1 MKYNKADL
9 HVHSTGSDGRH
20 SVDYLLETYS
30 KCGYDVVSITD
41 HYAITLCD
49 DKILKLKET
58 LYNIK
63 IIVGMEYAG
72 RLNGELIH
80 LLCYF
85 NSNLDLCDEINDYM
99 SMQREFIKC
108 ANDNFKLR
116 MYKQGIKI
124 PDIDYSILC
133 DTSYEPILSQ
143 TAKICGKS
151 LKQLKEEMLDVIKK
165 MKFRSPYQLSIKD
178 MIDAVH
184 KSGGLVFVAHP
195 FEFKLNTIRKAIA
208 LGVDG
213 LEAIYGTYTK
223 EQQDSLIR
231 LCQKNNLI
239 WTAGS
244 DFHYDCRI
252 DKERHG
258 DIGSASLEGKDLE
271 RFMDMLT
278 SKKRQ
283 INL

>member
-9 HVHSTGSDGRH
+9 HIHSTGSDGRH

-30 KCGYDVVSITD
+30 KCGFDVVSITD
-41 HYAITLCD
+41 HYAITLYD
-49 DKILKLKET
+49 DEILKLKES
-58 LYNIK
+58 LYNLK

-85 NSNLDLCDEINDYM
+85 NSNSDLCEEIKNYM
-99 SMQREFIKC
+99 NMQRQFIRC
-108 ANDNFKLR
+108 ANENFKTR
-116 MYKQGIKI
+116 MYKQGINI

-133 DTSYEPILSQ
+133 DTSYEPILTQ
-143 TAKICGKS
+143 TAKLCGKS

-165 MKFRSPYQLSIKD
+165 MKFKSANHLSVKD
-178 MIDAVH
+178 MINAVH
-184 KSGGLVFVAHP
+184 NSGGLVFVAHP
-195 FEFKLNTIRKAIA
+195 FEFKLNTVRKAIE

-231 LCQKNNLI
+231 LCKKNDLI

-252 DKERHG
+252 DKKRHG
-258 DIGSASLEGKDLE
+258 DIGSASLEGADLKQ
-271 RFMDMLT
+271 FMDMLLF
-278 SKKRQ
+278 KKRQ
-283 INL
+283 IK